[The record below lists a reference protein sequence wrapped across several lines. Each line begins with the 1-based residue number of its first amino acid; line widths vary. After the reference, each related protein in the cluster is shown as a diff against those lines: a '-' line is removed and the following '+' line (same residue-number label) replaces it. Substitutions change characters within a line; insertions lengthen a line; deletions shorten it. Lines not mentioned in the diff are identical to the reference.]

1 MGKYVIIYNM
11 EVEKYNQRIL
21 RLLSLYLNDYSDMIK
36 EDEVKKIT
44 SIGLSK
50 TDAVAILLATYLGLD
65 INDNMEDKIL
75 YNEYIK
81 NMLILE
87 DETKYV
93 NNPYYQNIKL
103 NYKKYHNW
111 QIKIDHYKAYQLF
124 VCDDMEKIDGKIIPR
139 IGYFNK
145 IFKYDS
151 IYQNDRLW
159 MSITPNEINTMKKD
173 IDDAFGNVCT
183 LGLGMGYFAYMCAI
197 KDNVK
202 KVRIIELDKDVISL
216 FKKEII
222 TKFEKNIQD
231 KIEIINMD
239 AYEYLNQDL
248 SDIDYLF
255 VDIYHDVSDA
265 MEAYKRIKT
274 IEEKHKNIIWRYWIE
289 KTIKLYL

>member
-1 MGKYVIIYNM
+1 M

-44 SIGLSK
+44 NLGLSE
-50 TDAVAILLATYLGLD
+50 TEAVAILLATYLGLD

-202 KVRIIELDKDVISL
+202 NVRIIELDKDVISL
-216 FKKEII
+216 FKKEIL

>member
-1 MGKYVIIYNM
+1 MRKYVIIYNM

-44 SIGLSK
+44 NLGLSE
-50 TDAVAILLATYLGLD
+50 TEAVAILLATYLGLD

-202 KVRIIELDKDVISL
+202 NVRIIELDKDVISL
-216 FKKEII
+216 FKKEIL